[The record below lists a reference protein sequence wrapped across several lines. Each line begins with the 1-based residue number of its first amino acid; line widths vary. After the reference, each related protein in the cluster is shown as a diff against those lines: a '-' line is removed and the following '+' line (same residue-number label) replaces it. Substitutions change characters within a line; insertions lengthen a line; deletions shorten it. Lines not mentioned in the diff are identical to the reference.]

1 MMMVA
6 MMEGTSD
13 IHVVVDGVDDDDG
26 SSSEANDKC
35 EWISLV
41 MVSTIVFAAVPLI
54 IYFQVFCVL
63 YSPNVFSKV
72 HFSTSNELHFFFRH
86 FFTVFNS
93 FIGDYTL
100 NQNILLK
107 TSLYTFIS
115 I

>member
-1 MMMVA
+1 MISMLLLMMM
-6 MMEGTSD
+6 MEAAVKNG
-13 IHVVVDGVDDDDG
+13 
-26 SSSEANDKC
+26 KC

-41 MVSTIVFAAVPLI
+41 MVSTIVFAAGPLV

-72 HFSTSNELHFFFRH
+72 HYSTSNELHFFIRH

-100 NQNILLK
+100 KQNILLK